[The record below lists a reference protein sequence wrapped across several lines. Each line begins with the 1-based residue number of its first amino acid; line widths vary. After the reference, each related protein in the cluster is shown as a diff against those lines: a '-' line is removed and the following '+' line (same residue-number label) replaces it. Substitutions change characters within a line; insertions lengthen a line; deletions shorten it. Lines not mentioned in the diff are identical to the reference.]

1 MKRLLLGVGLALAAC
16 SPAPTPDPT
25 PQPEPTRTRVVEGVS
40 FVFDAAGLTVQVPS
54 GSDVLVCRTT
64 THFTPKPVQVCNN
77 MYGPETRHEPDLYDE
92 VSDLSVTPIL

>member
-1 MKRLLLGVGLALAAC
+1 MKRLLLLGVSLALAAC
-16 SPAPTPDPT
+16 SPTPTPE
-25 PQPEPTRTRVVEGVS
+25 PQPEPTRTRTVGNVA
-40 FVFDAAGLTVQVPS
+40 FVFDAAGLTVQVSS

-64 THFTPKPVQVCNN
+64 RHFTPEPVQVCNN